1 MEEDHHCLGLKLR
14 TVVNVLLVSNDNG
27 QMLAFPYVHVSN
39 NITERMSLA
48 GKGIHMIIWGGGI
61 FTLGETNHVSI

>member
-1 MEEDHHCLGLKLR
+1 MEEDHHCLGIKLR
-14 TVVNVLLVSNDNG
+14 TVVNVLLVSSDNG

-48 GKGIHMIIWGGGI
+48 GI
-61 FTLGETNHVSI
+61 